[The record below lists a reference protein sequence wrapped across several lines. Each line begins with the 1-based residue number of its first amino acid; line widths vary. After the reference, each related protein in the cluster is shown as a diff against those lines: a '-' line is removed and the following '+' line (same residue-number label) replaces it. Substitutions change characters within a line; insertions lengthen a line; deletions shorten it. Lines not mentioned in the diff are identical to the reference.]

1 MVKFL
6 QISRS
11 SYCSEAC
18 DEVPARACIKACRLG
33 FVWLCVMCMVVWL
46 NLNIQAII
54 VGSTHKCYQT
64 FSFKVYKKIL

>member
-18 DEVPARACIKACRLG
+18 DEVPARACSKACRLG
-33 FVWLCVMCMVVWL
+33 FVWLCVVVWL

-54 VGSTHKCYQT
+54 VGSTHKCYHCDKT

>member
-33 FVWLCVMCMVVWL
+33 FVWL

-54 VGSTHKCYQT
+54 VGSTHKCYHCDKT